1 MARRTRSVRRR
12 RSRRGGGVNLES
24 LKAESLAKTG
34 KVPGVYE
41 DPFASSA
48 EGISNRLAGVEDEF
62 VVDPEDTATREA
74 REAEALAEKIDKLIP
89 DYKRKSDSERNA
101 LYAEWDKDATDDE
114 RSELEAILS
123 RKPKFAF
130 SPTPVRGGRRTRRRR
145 RGGADKRALVDA
157 ILAAIVT
164 ATPDKLQLLKAAVT
178 PVEPPELKAEVAAIG
193 AEAKS
198 DTDRMAEIEEAL
210 MKLDEA
216 KLTALKTALESVPK
230 EGGDATEDLEMQKRR
245 EQRIAESRARIAE
258 ANRPLGERAKGVIR
272 RSGEAVKS
280 ALYAAL
286 FVLAGAVSSTVG
298 NARRRRTR
306 RA

>member
-12 RSRRGGGVNLES
+12 RSRRGGMFGKNPLSSNAPVMPVPRSVYDEQAKARSKAFSATIRNNNNQAEAEFLGRNK
-24 LKAESLAKTG
+24 LPGAESAYQGAENSQADLATAQLGEINADKKIKQIKEGTHGYFNPGEEGPQQAG
-34 KVPGVYE
+34 K
-41 DPFASSA
+41 
-48 EGISNRLAGVEDEF
+48 
-62 VVDPEDTATREA
+62 
-74 REAEALAEKIDKLIP
+74 
-89 DYKRKSDSERNA
+89 
-101 LYAEWDKDATDDE
+101 
-114 RSELEAILS
+114 
-123 RKPKFAF
+123 
-130 SPTPVRGGRRTRRRR
+130 RRTRRR

-164 ATPDKLQLLKAAVT
+164 ATENPDKLQLLKAAVA
-178 PVEPPELKAEVAAIG
+178 PVEPPELKAEVADA
-193 AEAKS
+193 AK
-198 DTDRMAEIEEAL
+198 EETPEEGLAKITASL
-210 MKLDEA
+210 MKLDEV
-216 KLTALKTALESVPK
+216 KLMSLKTALESVPK

-258 ANRPLGERAKGVIR
+258 ANRPLGERAKAAIR
-272 RSGEAVKS
+272 SSGEAAKS

>member
-12 RSRRGGGVNLES
+12 RSRRGGDVT
-24 LKAESLAKTG
+24 LKKLKEESLASTG
-34 KVPGVYE
+34 KVPDAYE

-48 EGISNRLAGVEDEF
+48 EGISSDLDDIADNAEL

-74 REAEALAEKIDKLIP
+74 REAEALAEKIDQLIP
-89 DYKRKSDSERNA
+89 GYKRKSDSERNA
-101 LYAEWDKDATDDE
+101 LYAKWDKHATDDE

-145 RGGADKRALVDA
+145 RGGAMSDEEKRKIVDA
-157 ILAAIVT
+157 ILAAIAT

-178 PVEPPELKAEVAAIG
+178 PIEPPALKAEVAAIG
-193 AEAKS
+193 AEDKS
-198 DTDRMAEIEEAL
+198 DADRVAEIEEAL

-216 KLTALKTALESVPK
+216 KLMELQSAILTKS
-230 EGGDATEDLEMQKRR
+230 GGYTPEEEAAIMKHRQ
-245 EQRIAESRARIAE
+245 ARIAANRKRIEE
-258 ANRPLGERAKGVIR
+258 AKRPLGQKIR
-272 RSGEAVKS
+272 DTSKD
-280 ALYAAL
+280 L
-286 FVLAGAVSSTVG
+286 FNGLMIVFGGLVSSTVG